1 MLLAAQCQ
9 REPAKRL
16 IHAGELGVVAVLLAV
31 HANARCG
38 LAGLWLAG
46 CAVHSREP
54 GWLGDLLNEMEGDG
68 RGEMPGR
75 VETVRLFSGSR
86 L

>member
-1 MLLAAQCQ
+1 M
-9 REPAKRL
+9 
-16 IHAGELGVVAVLLAV
+16 VAVSLAV
-31 HANARCG
+31 DANARCG